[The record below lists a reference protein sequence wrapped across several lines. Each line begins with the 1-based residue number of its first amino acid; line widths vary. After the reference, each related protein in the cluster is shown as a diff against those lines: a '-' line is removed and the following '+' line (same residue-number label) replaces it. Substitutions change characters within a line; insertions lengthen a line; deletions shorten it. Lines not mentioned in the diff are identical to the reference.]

1 MKAPGWIITI
11 AISILTCAVL
21 ELNKNTILGWLLF
34 VLALIGMA
42 AISRMYMGSWSRW
55 KKALGILAY
64 IAVCACIV
72 FITWPPIKRVPATD
86 KTNLLRTDVYSTA
99 YGDVRGVVLDSGVEL
114 FDGIP
119 YAAPPVMDGCP

>member
-42 AISRMYMGSWSRW
+42 AIM
-55 KKALGILAY
+55 
-64 IAVCACIV
+64 
-72 FITWPPIKRVPATD
+72 PATRL
-86 KTNLLRTDVYSTA
+86 TGSA
-99 YGDVRGVVLDSGVEL
+99 
-114 FDGIP
+114 
-119 YAAPPVMDGCP
+119 